1 MSATCSHTIAAGA
14 VGLWAGNRPAE
25 GLADAC
31 AIPLLGRP
39 PVHSL
44 EWPVGSWRRADGTA

>member
-14 VGLWAGNRPAE
+14 VGLWAGNRSAE
-25 GLADAC
+25 GLAEAC